1 MTQDIKTP
9 MAFKPIPA
17 IDLKDGRCVRLYQ
30 GRFDQVSHYEADPE
44 GLASR
49 YLSLGV
55 DWVHVVDL
63 DGARDGAGGNR
74 DVIGRMAGLAR
85 GRVQVGGGIRSRADV
100 DALLATGVGRVVI
113 GSAAAECPDEVLDWF
128 RELGAERL
136 VLAFDVRIDEQ
147 GTPWCKT
154 RGWTEDAG
162 LSLWDAIETY
172 QAAGLRHVLCTDVAR
187 DGAMT
192 GPNLALYR
200 ECATRYP
207 DVALQASGGVRDLAD
222 VEALGSTGAA
232 SAIIGKALLDN
243 RITDEEIRSFLRSA

>member
-1 MTQDIKTP
+1 
-9 MAFKPIPA
+9 MALTPIPA

-30 GRFDQVSHYEADPE
+30 GRFDQVSEYAAAPE
-44 GLASR
+44 ELAAR

-74 DVIGRMAGLAR
+74 KVIARMAGLAR
-85 GRVQVGGGIRSRADV
+85 GRIQVGGGIRSRADV
-100 DALLATGVGRVVI
+100 EAMLALGVGRVVI
-113 GSAAAECPDEVLDWF
+113 GSAAAERPGEVQGWF
-128 RELGAERL
+128 GYFGLERL
-136 VLAFDVRIDEQ
+136 VLAFDVMLDDA

-172 QAAGLRHVLCTDVAR
+172 RAAGLHHVLCTDVAR

-192 GPNLALYR
+192 GPNFELYA
-200 ECATRYP
+200 ECTRRFP
-207 DVALQASGGVRDLAD
+207 AIALQASGGIRDLAD
-222 VEALGSTGAA
+222 VEALRATGATG
-232 SAIIGKALLDN
+232 AIIGKALLDG
-243 RITDEEIRSFLRSA
+243 RITDEEIRSFLRNA